1 MESRKNKTR
10 KTSKNSRKAQIVEAA
25 TEIISLRGYF
35 GFSIQEVAEKCNLT
49 VAGVLHY
56 CKTKDNLLVQVLEER
71 DRAELETVSEWVDI
85 DDIETIKKFTLEETF
100 SIVRL
105 LVERNSRQVNIVR
118 LYSILRAESL
128 YEEHPAYEY
137 FRNRDA
143 MFDLLAIPL
152 EGKVDD
158 PLSFARMIMS
168 TMAGL
173 EVLWLRFPEKVDL
186 VQEWD
191 RAVER
196 ILGIKLPA
204 A

>member
-1 MESRKNKTR
+1 MESSKIRTR

-71 DRAELETVSEWVDI
+71 DRAELETVSDLVDL
-85 DDIETIKKFTLEETF
+85 DDIETIKKFTLEEIF
-100 SIVRL
+100 SILRL
-105 LVERNSRQVNIVR
+105 LVERNSKQANIVR
-118 LYSILRAESL
+118 LYSILRAEAL

-137 FRNRDA
+137 FRKRDA
-143 MFDLLAIPL
+143 MFDILAIPF
-152 EGKVDD
+152 EGEVDD
-158 PLSFARMIMS
+158 PLSIARMIMS

-173 EVLWLRFPEKVDL
+173 EVLWLRFPEKIDL
-186 VQEWD
+186 VKEWD

-196 ILGIKLPA
+196 IVGIKLPA
-204 A
+204 V